1 MMIES
6 MAGKSAAL
14 HGITH
19 DSTPF
24 KFSEDDPAADYM
36 GDMLLKGCLL
46 VKFVPRSLK
55 VFRKLIQELLLV
67 HRRKKNFVFNINFIF
82 RLVQSS
88 SKLLF
93 F

>member
-36 GDMLLKGCLL
+36 GDMLLKGWLWH
-46 VKFVPRSLK
+46 F
-55 VFRKLIQELLLV
+55 
-67 HRRKKNFVFNINFIF
+67 
-82 RLVQSS
+82 
-88 SKLLF
+88 
-93 F
+93 